1 MITLSQL
8 RPGDSLPTR
17 RHHVDQ
23 ALIDAYAI
31 VSGDHNPLH
40 TDPAFAATTQFGR
53 TIAHGMMTLAFV
65 SAAMEAWA
73 GSAWVERGVIDVTFL
88 SPVHPGDEV
97 SVTAEVEEPG
107 AGMDVACRV
116 TCTVAERKV
125 MVGQVA
131 IPSDPGRAPA

>member
-8 RPGDSLPTR
+8 RPGTSLPTR
-17 RHHVDQ
+17 RDHVDQ
-23 ALIDAYAI
+23 ALIDAYAT

-40 TDPAFAATTQFGR
+40 TDPAFAATTHFGR

-65 SAAMEAWA
+65 SAAMEAWT
-73 GSAWVERGVIDVTFL
+73 GSAWAERGVIDVTFL
-88 SPVHPGDEV
+88 SPVFPGDEV
-97 SVTAEVEEPG
+97 SVTAKIGEPG
-107 AGMDVACRV
+107 AGMDFACRV

-131 IPSDPGRAPA
+131 IPSASGSVPA